1 MPNNLNANPYYQ
13 AMQSFDDP
21 RNSLEAAATL
31 ALAFEQART
40 ADALETANLIALY
53 SASDLANAIERSKWD
68 HVLNQIKTRL
78 GLDA

>member
-13 AMQSFDDP
+13 SMQAFDDP

-40 ADALETANLIALY
+40 ADAIETANLIAFVGLFPNPEGREQLH
-53 SASDLANAIERSKWD
+53 DLITE
-68 HVLNQIKTRL
+68 RL
-78 GLDA
+78 GLA

>member
-40 ADALETANLIALY
+40 ADALETANLIAFAALDDVGGSVESY
-53 SASDLANAIERSKWD
+53 SGLLRIIHA
-68 HVLNQIKTRL
+68 RL
-78 GLDA
+78 GLA